1 MKAVLCEQFCTPD
14 ELKIVDIAEP
24 VAEAGHAVVG
34 IKAVGLN
41 FFDILQIGGKYQIK
55 PPFPFSPGAEIS
67 GVVESVGPGVTA
79 FKAGDRVMGSI
90 GFNGARERVAVPVD
104 ALIKIPDALE
114 FDRAAAMAIIYG
126 TTYYAL
132 KDRSSMKPGESLAVL
147 GAAGGVGLAAVELG
161 KIMGA
166 HVIACASSDE
176 KLAFAK
182 KHGADATI
190 NYATEN
196 LRDALRERTGGQG
209 VDVVYDP
216 VGGAYTEAAVRALN
230 WEGRLL
236 VIGFAAGDIP
246 KLPLNLT
253 LLKNCDIR
261 GVFWGAWTRR
271 DPKAH
276 AAAMAQLVQWAAEKK
291 ISAHVHA
298 HYRLDQTAQALA
310 DIAGRKV
317 MGKAVL
323 TI

>member
-1 MKAVLCEQFCTPD
+1 MKAVLCEEFCTP
-14 ELKIVDIAEP
+14 EQLKIADIADP
-24 VAEAGHAVVG
+24 VAEVGQVVVG

-41 FFDILQIGGKYQIK
+41 FFDILQIAGKYQIK
-55 PPFPFSPGAEIS
+55 PPFPFSPGAEIA
-67 GVVESVGPGVTA
+67 GVVESVGEGVTSL
-79 FKAGDRVMGSI
+79 KKGDRVMGSV
-90 GFNGARERVAVPVD
+90 GHNGARERLAVSADQVY
-104 ALIKIPDALE
+104 KIPDALE
-114 FDRAAAMAIIYG
+114 FDRAAALIITYG

-132 KDRSSMKPGESLAVL
+132 KDRARLQPGESLAVL

-161 KIMGA
+161 KLMGA
-166 HVIACASSDE
+166 RVIACASSDE
-176 KLAFAK
+176 KLAFIK

-190 NYATEN
+190 NYSTGN
-196 LRDALRERTGGQG
+196 LRDALREATGGKG
-209 VDVVYDP
+209 VDCVYDP
-216 VGGAYTEAAVRALN
+216 VGGAYTEAAVRALD

-236 VIGFAAGDIP
+236 VIGFAAGEIP

-271 DPKAH
+271 DPKGF
-276 AAAMAQLVQWAAEKK
+276 AASMQQLIQWAAEKK

-298 HYRLDQTAQALA
+298 SYKLDDIVKALD
-310 DIAGRKV
+310 DIANRKV